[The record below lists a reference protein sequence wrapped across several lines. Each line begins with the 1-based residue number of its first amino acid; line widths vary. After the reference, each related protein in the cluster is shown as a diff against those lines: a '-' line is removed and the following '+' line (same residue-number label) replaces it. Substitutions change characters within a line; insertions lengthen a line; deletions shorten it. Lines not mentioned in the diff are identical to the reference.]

1 MRRDDPP
8 ARLSVRTDSVAASS
22 WVRKAVLFVFAE
34 RTLRFLSILPL
45 VWLSSFLWT
54 HRQLRLEQLLSDH
67 PLTLVLALG
76 TSLAGMTSA
85 GRARASIE
93 RHFSRP
99 KEDARIILRRL
110 PGKALETRDVTHL
123 GDLLTREADRAL
135 GLESGAFFVRQPGA
149 DSFSCEGSA
158 LRSLGG
164 TSQIVE
170 GVLRSRGPAD
180 FAPDDPASPFHRLP
194 ESDRAW
200 LEATGARLVVPLIGS
215 DDQVLAL
222 QVLGEKRCGL
232 PFDAEEKA
240 LLAAAGASAA
250 LTLERQLLRSSG
262 PLSGDGTAESRTPE
276 GGAGS
281 PEADAGLLCRRCSRI
296 YVRGSGALCPDDDAR
311 LEPAPVPHLLA
322 GKYRFEKRIGGGG
335 MGQVYRARDVSL
347 SRDVAIKVLPRVS
360 RQAVRRLRREAR
372 AAARL
377 IHPNLGVIFA
387 AETWRGMPMLVLEF
401 LDGGTL
407 EERIACGPVPVGDV
421 VDWGICLAGALEAA
435 HSRKILHRDIK
446 PSNIGFTTGGAPK
459 LMDFGVVRLLDDP
472 SSGITDD
479 EGFGPLSPAGLLGSA
494 AGGSFT
500 LTATGRIA
508 GTAPYLS
515 PEAVQGMPPGPDFDV
530 WSLTLTL
537 YEALTGMNPFAE
549 GPVERALTLILT
561 APVPDPR
568 LVRPDCPGPVAA
580 FFGKALSSSFP
591 ERPST
596 AHELRERLELLRA

>member
-1 MRRDDPP
+1 MRRGDHP
-8 ARLSVRTDSVAASS
+8 ARLSARTDPVAAAY
-22 WVRKAVLFVFAE
+22 WVRKAAHFVFAE
-34 RTLRFLSILPL
+34 RSLRFLSILPL

-67 PLTLVLALG
+67 LLPLALALG
-76 TSLAGMTSA
+76 TSFAGMTSA

-93 RHFSRP
+93 RLFSRP
-99 KEDARIILRRL
+99 KEDARAILRRL
-110 PGKALETRDVTHL
+110 PGRALETRDASQL
-123 GDLLTREADRAL
+123 GDLLARETDRAL
-135 GLESGAFFVRQPGA
+135 GLGSAAFFVRQPGTN
-149 DSFSCEGSA
+149 SFTCEGSVLPSLQGTSRIVEEA
-158 LRSLGG
+158 LRS
-164 TSQIVE
+164 
-170 GVLRSRGPAD
+170 RRPAEV
-180 FAPDDPASPFHRLP
+180 APGDPASPFHRLT

-200 LEATGARLVVPLIGS
+200 LDATGARLIVPLIGS
-215 DDQVLAL
+215 DDRVLAL
-222 QVLGEKRCGL
+222 QVLGGKRSEL
-232 PFDAEEKA
+232 PFDADEKA

-250 LTLERQLLRSSG
+250 LALESQLFRSFG
-262 PLSGDGTAESRTPE
+262 PLSGDGIVESRTPAD
-276 GGAGS
+276 GPGS
-281 PEADAGLLCRRCSRI
+281 PEAEAGLLCRRCARI
-296 YVRGSGALCPDDDAR
+296 YARGSGALCPDDDAP

-407 EERIACGPVPVGDV
+407 EERIACGPVPVADV
-421 VDWGICLAGALEAA
+421 LDWGIRLAGALEAA
-435 HSRKILHRDIK
+435 HARKILHRDIK
-446 PSNIGFTTGGAPK
+446 PSNIGFTAGGAPK

-472 SSGITDD
+472 SSGITED
-479 EGFGPLSPAGLLGSA
+479 EGFGPLSPAGLLGST

-537 YEALTGMNPFAE
+537 YEALTGANPFAE
-549 GPVERALTLILT
+549 GPVERVLMLILT
-561 APVPDPR
+561 TPVPDPR
-568 LVRPDCPGPVAA
+568 LVRPDCPEPVAA

-591 ERPST
+591 ERPQ
-596 AHELRERLELLRA
+596 AAQDLRERLEGLRA